1 MMQSGIRSSGW
12 VWGLLSLVVWCS
24 EIPAAEVALR
34 EVATK
39 LAQPV
44 AMTTARDGSGRLFII
59 LQGGQIVIFDG
70 KRVLP
75 TPFLDL
81 RDRVS
86 SGGERGLLSLA
97 FHPDFARNRA
107 FFVNYTNQ
115 SGHTVIARFEVS
127 PQTPNVASPAS
138 ERLVL
143 TVPQP
148 YANHNGGQLQF
159 GPDGFLYIGMGD
171 GGSSGDPQ
179 NRAQNPHELLGKLLR
194 IDVNR
199 FPYRIPADNP
209 WVNRPEG
216 RPELWALGLRNPW
229 RFSFDRLTGDLYIAD
244 VGQNH
249 REEINVQPA
258 GHPGGQNYGWRRM
271 EGQHCFK
278 PASGCNDGTLTLPVL
293 EYDHR
298 LGSAVIG
305 GYVYRGTQVPA
316 LVGRY
321 VYGDFGSGRVWAAQI
336 RQGAWV
342 NEELLATSLSIS
354 SFGEDEA
361 GELYLIDYAGGRLLQ
376 FMPP

>member
-1 MMQSGIRSSGW
+1 MRSGIRSWVGW
-12 VWGLLSLVVWCS
+12 CGLLCLVVGCS
-24 EIPAAEVALR
+24 GIPAAEVALR
-34 EVATK
+34 EVATG

-44 AMTTARDGSGRLFII
+44 AMTTARDGSGRLFIT
-59 LQGGQIVIFDG
+59 LQGGRIVIFDG
-70 KRVLP
+70 KQVLSA
-75 TPFLDL
+75 PFLDL

-107 FFVNYTNQ
+107 FFVNYTNRA
-115 SGHTVIARFEVS
+115 GNTVVSRFEVS
-127 PQTPNVASPAS
+127 PQTPNIASPDS
-138 ERLVL
+138 ERPVL
-143 TVPQP
+143 TVSQP

-171 GGSSGDPQ
+171 GGSGGDPQ

-194 IDVNR
+194 IDVNQP
-199 FPYRIPADNP
+199 PYRIPADNP
-209 WVNRPEG
+209 WVNRPNA
-216 RPELWALGLRNPW
+216 RPEVWALGLRNPW

-244 VGQNH
+244 VGQDQW
-249 REEINVQPA
+249 EEINFQPA

-271 EGQHCFK
+271 EGRHCFK
-278 PASGCNDGTLTLPVL
+278 PASACNDGTLILPVL

-305 GYVYRGTQVPA
+305 GYVYRGSQIPV

-321 VYGDFGSGRVWAAQI
+321 VYGDFSSGRVWAARI

-342 NEELLATSLSIS
+342 NEELMATGLSIS

-376 FMPP
+376 FAPP